1 MSSDGLTSGLTALS
15 TDVEQLVTNY
25 FSSFKEVIAYAE
37 ALGSSQAFLERY
49 VFGEHTVITGEE
61 WVMYKDKLTTVPVFL
76 SIEIILPAV
85 SEPHFLNQ
93 RINEL
98 LDTLPNLTTL
108 HIKILGQFMP
118 IVLRPQSID
127 LRNLRLL
134 KHLFIS
140 MRELAYVIPIL
151 FADEQLALESLK
163 IEYAWFNYP
172 LPSKMPSLC
181 RLHIASHQFNQPL
194 PEEMLNLHTLYISSK
209 AFNNRLSSLLPELKS
224 LSIISRS
231 FIYPLP
237 HLPLLESLSIHAA
250 GV

>member
-1 MSSDGLTSGLTALS
+1 MSLGGLAA
-15 TDVEQLVTNY
+15 DIEPLVTNY

-37 ALGSSQAFLERY
+37 ALGSSQEFLRRY
-49 VFGEHTVITGEE
+49 IFAENTVITGEE
-61 WVMYKDKLTTVPVFL
+61 WVMYKDKLTTAPLFL

-85 SEPHFLNQ
+85 SEPHFLNR

-118 IVLRPQSID
+118 IVLRPHSID
-127 LRNLRLL
+127 LRNLRVL
-134 KHLFIS
+134 KHLSIY
-140 MRELAYVIPIL
+140 MRELTYVIPIL

-163 IEYAWFNYP
+163 IEYAWFNFP

-194 PEEMLNLHTLYISSK
+194 PEEMPYLHTLFISSK
-209 AFNNRLSSLLPELKS
+209 AFNNRLASQMPVLKT

-250 GV
+250 ND